1 MTYPDDPNVNRRPPI
16 DDPVRKDSTMW
27 IAGSVAVALVLGLV
41 LFATTRNTDTAMNER
56 PAPTAT
62 TSPATTSGSGAS
74 TTGSGA
80 STMPNNPNGTTPQ
93 KDINQPVPAPR
104 PPAAR

>member
-1 MTYPDDPNVNRRPPI
+1 MMSYQNDPNINRRTRLENP
-16 DDPVRKDSTMW
+16 DRSSTGMW
-27 IAGSVAVALVLGLV
+27 VAGAFAVCLVLGLV

-62 TSPATTSGSGAS
+62 TPPVTTGSGAS

-80 STMPNNPNGTTPQ
+80 SNMPNNPSGTTPQ
-93 KDINQPVPAPR
+93 QENNQPAK
-104 PPAAR
+104 PPATNR

>member
-1 MTYPDDPNVNRRPPI
+1 MTYPTEPNVNRRPSI
-16 DDPVRKDSTMW
+16 DDLSGRLNYVDSRKRCCGPGPASA
-27 IAGSVAVALVLGLV
+27 I
-41 LFATTRNTDTAMNER
+41 TRNTDTAMNER

-80 STMPNNPNGTTPQ
+80 STMPNNPNGTTSQ

-104 PPAAR
+104 PPVAR